1 MGTCFYLLKAEIYAT
16 DISQEQIE
24 QAIRLSEKASMPITY
39 AVRPAEN
46 SGFDENTFDTITAC
60 QCIMYFDKESFIQ
73 EIQKIIKNGGLF
85 LKTYMSFLKDDPI
98 ASQTKALISQ
108 FNPDWNASTPTKS
121 TFFENWFDNPVEEC
135 FQVDIPF
142 TRESWHGRTLTMRGV
157 QAQMDETTLQAFS
170 KAHMQMLEKSF
181 PETFTI
187 RHKIFISAYKIWK

>member
-1 MGTCFYLLKAEIYAT
+1 
-16 DISQEQIE
+16 
-24 QAIRLSEKASMPITY
+24 
-39 AVRPAEN
+39 
-46 SGFDENTFDTITAC
+46 
-60 QCIMYFDKESFIQ
+60 
-73 EIQKIIKNGGLF
+73 
-85 LKTYMSFLKDDPI
+85 MSFLKDDPI
-98 ASQTKALISQ
+98 TSQTKALISQ

-157 QAQMDETTLQAFS
+157 QVQMDETTLQAFS